1 MAHSPSDL
9 WRLVASF
16 EFLTVEEC
24 ISIRLHNGTRRV
36 ILQLSIDGLRHHQE
50 MAVANPLTMMAVI
63 NKFRQKRNSLRADQV
78 RRHLAEEQAKIMA
91 TFLEKQRN
99 EIARLHR
106 EKLQEEHE
114 QIERAVKHVRGPIQA
129 ILNRCKPVV
138 DQFSYTNVY
147 GKPAEVSF
155 H

>member
-9 WRLVASF
+9 WRLVESF
-16 EFLTVEEC
+16 GFMTVEEC

-36 ILQLSIDGLRHHQE
+36 LLQLSIDGERHHQE
-50 MAVANPLTMMAVI
+50 VAVANPLTMLAVI
-63 NKFRQKRNSLRADQV
+63 DKFRQQRDSLRADQV
-78 RRHLAEEQAKIMA
+78 RRHLAEEQAKIMEN
-91 TFLEKQRN
+91 FLQKQRD

-106 EKLQEEHE
+106 E
-114 QIERAVKHVRGPIQA
+114 RAVKYVRGPIQA
-129 ILNRCKPVV
+129 ILKRCKPVV